1 MTGSL
6 SRPRFRL
13 FQGGFLAVLALLF
26 ASGCAKPN
34 GTISGTVYYDGKV
47 VKGGTVAFFT
57 LDGKTLER
65 SEIAEDGSYS
75 IASMPI
81 GDVRI
86 SVTTRAL
93 KPNPMQDRAR
103 ASMPKGLPP
112 EAAGYMGGGGNA
124 DRYVP
129 IPDRYSEFETSQL
142 IYNVVAGPQEHKIEL
157 AK

>member
-1 MTGSL
+1 V
-6 SRPRFRL
+6 
-13 FQGGFLAVLALLF
+13 FQGAFLAVLALFL
-26 ASGCAKPN
+26 ASGCAKPT
-34 GTISGTVYYDGKV
+34 GTISGKVYYDGKV
-47 VKGGTVAFFT
+47 VKGGNVAFFT

-93 KPNPMQDRAR
+93 KPNPMTDRAR
-103 ASMPKGLPP
+103 ASVPKGAPP
-112 EAAGYMGGGGNA
+112 EAADYLGGGGNA

-129 IPDRYSEFETSQL
+129 IPDRYSEFETSKL
-142 IYNVVAGPQEHKIEL
+142 TYNVVAGPQEHKIEL
-157 AK
+157 TK